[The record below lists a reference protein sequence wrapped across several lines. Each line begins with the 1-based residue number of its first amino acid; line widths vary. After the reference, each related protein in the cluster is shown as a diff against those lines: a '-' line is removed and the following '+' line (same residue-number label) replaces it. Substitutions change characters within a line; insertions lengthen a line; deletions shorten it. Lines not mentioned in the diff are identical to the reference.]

1 MANLPTNYRYLE
13 THEWHRLDGDIV
25 TLGITQIAA
34 DELTD
39 VTYVSLPKIGTKV
52 QANQKFGE
60 VDSVKANSD
69 LYSGVSGTVT
79 EINAAL
85 ADNPGLVNNDPYEA
99 GWMIK
104 VQTSDPKAF
113 ASLLSSEEYLKKT
126 GH

>member
-13 THEWHRLDGDIV
+13 THEWHRVDGDIV
-25 TLGITQIAA
+25 TVGVTQIAA

-39 VTYVSLPKIGTKV
+39 VTFVALPKIGAKIA
-52 QANQKFGE
+52 ANQKFGE
-60 VDSVKANSD
+60 IDSVKANSD
-69 LYSGVSGTVT
+69 LYSGVSGVVT
-79 EINAAL
+79 EINHQL

-104 VQTSDPKAF
+104 LQVTDPDPLQNLLTSEQYQA
-113 ASLLSSEEYLKKT
+113 KT